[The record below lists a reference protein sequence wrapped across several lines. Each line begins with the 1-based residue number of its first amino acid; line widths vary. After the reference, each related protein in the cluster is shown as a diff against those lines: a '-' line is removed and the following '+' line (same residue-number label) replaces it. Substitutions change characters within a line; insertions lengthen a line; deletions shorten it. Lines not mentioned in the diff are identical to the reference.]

1 MTRIVTT
8 SLLIAA
14 GIAVS
19 ACNVT
24 PSSTSHSKTN
34 SGEEATSAASASITS
49 TTAAAY
55 GSSANNEDSGGQ
67 TLAASSGGTSQSGG
81 PNTGDTASQNSQV
94 VDSFST
100 NEGSVTTEHGPISG
114 GGEG

>member
-67 TLAASSGGTSQSGG
+67 TLAASSGGT
-81 PNTGDTASQNSQV
+81 ASQNSQV